1 MSYSNGLLETTNAKK
16 IEGPPGVGFLLT
28 EDGDYD
34 MDYKKLTNLKEGTEN
49 NHALTKKQVNDLIAA
64 NGGSGD
70 SVDLTDYIK
79 KDASTGGFTADLPM
93 NDNKITDLSDG
104 TLLQDAVTVHQLSNT
119 AALKSR

>member
-1 MSYSNGLLETTNAKK
+1 MSYSNSLLETTNTKK

-34 MDYKKLTNLKEGTEN
+34 MDNKKLTNLKEGTEN

-70 SVDLTDYIK
+70 SVEITDYIK

-104 TLLQDAVTVHQLSNT
+104 TLLQDAFTVHQLSNT